1 MKLLFVPICLALL
14 AACQQ
19 EAAEKPRAVTMTEV
33 AVGHFCQMNLLEHP
47 GPKAQVHLD
56 GLAGTPLFFSQVRDA
71 VAYLRMPEQS
81 HAIAAIYVSDMGS
94 APSWDAPGRDNWT
107 SAETAHYVI
116 GSGRAGGMGAAEV
129 VPFADRPAAE
139 RFAAAH
145 GGRVVALDDIPA
157 AAVLA
162 PDAAGAEAEADAT
175 DDFKMR
181 LRALSDERI
190 N

>member
-1 MKLLFVPICLALL
+1 MKRILVPLCLALL

-19 EAAEKPRAVTMTEV
+19 EAAEKPEAVTMTEV

-81 HAIAAIYVSDMGS
+81 HTIAAVYVSDMGN
-94 APSWDAPGRDNWT
+94 APSWEEPGRDNWT
-107 SAETAHYVI
+107 LAETAHYVI
-116 GSGRAGGMGAAEV
+116 DSGRAGGMGAPEV

-145 GGRVVALDDIPA
+145 GGRVVGLDDIPD

-162 PDAAGAEAEADAT
+162 PQIAGDEGDA

-181 LRALSDERI
+181 LRALSEERI